1 MRITVVTTI
10 LVMTTEELAQLN
22 MEAEV
27 ALVQYLAT
35 TTPEERAE
43 DDYWLQHGY
52 DEAKGELA

>member
-22 MEAEV
+22 AELEV
-27 ALVQYLAT
+27 ALAEYLAA

-52 DEAKGELA
+52 DEAKGELV